1 MGRNKKYQQAD
12 VIQKMTNLF
21 IEKGYNATSLDD
33 LVSVTG
39 ILRGSLYS
47 AFGSKQKMFIQSLV
61 HSLENDPLSDESIG
75 MAIISM
81 LELSDKSKQ
90 VKEIIQEWYQQNDNQ
105 GIEKIIGRYIINKSE
120 IDGDGLNG

>member
-47 AFGSKQKMFIQSLV
+47 AFGSKQKMFIQSLG
-61 HSLENDPLSDESIG
+61 HSLENNPLSDESIG
-75 MAIISM
+75 MVIISM

>member
-61 HSLENDPLSDESIG
+61 HSLENNPLSDESIG
-75 MAIISM
+75 MVIISM